1 MFTPPEDA
9 AQLEAYQQLS
19 PMAIP
24 RREPAS
30 GARAKK
36 CPGAASHREERR

>member
-24 RREPAS
+24 RREPES

-36 CPGAASHREERR
+36 CPGAASRREERR